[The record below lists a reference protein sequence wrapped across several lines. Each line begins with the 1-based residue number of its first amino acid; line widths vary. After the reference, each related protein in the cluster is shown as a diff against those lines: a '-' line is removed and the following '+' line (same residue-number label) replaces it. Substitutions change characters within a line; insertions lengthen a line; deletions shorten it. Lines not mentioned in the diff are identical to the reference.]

1 MKHDRG
7 DWFRS
12 TGKSLIPADR
22 DAEEMLAKIGTQ
34 GVVRVKIAKPRRY
47 RHHKFFFATVANY
60 YDNWPIKHGFQPD
73 NEEHLRAWATCKA
86 GYRDILG
93 ERLHHDDGDVH
104 RMADFIEKALQRSRE
119 KYSFVTIHN
128 GSLVLLSPKSIAFDT
143 LDQTAFAPIADRIF
157 DVLEQESGIPIATMM
172 AEAA

>member
-12 TGKSLIPADR
+12 TGKSLIPADK
-22 DAEEMLAKIGTQ
+22 DAEEMLRSHGANSI
-34 GVVRVKIAKPRRY
+34 VRVKVDKPRR
-47 RHHKFFFATVANY
+47 RKHHNFFFATILNY
-60 YDNWPIKHGFQPD
+60 YDNWPDTNSFQPE

-93 ERLHHDDGDVH
+93 ERLHHDEGDVH